1 MNWPV
6 HVAINLERLFIAME
20 KRMKKCTPNSL
31 YQEYLHYLEYYPV
44 MTILSTISFVTYSI
58 PIAFFIGFGVVTSIL
73 TFSGFLLIEGT
84 ILGGGL
90 IVLLTVLAIISCG
103 LFSLIFACWSFG
115 YVFSQI
121 FEFASM
127 NVKMEPLAP
136 ERERTLSDN
145 HHQFRSSS
153 GISD

>member
-1 MNWPV
+1 MDFV
-6 HVAINLERLFIAME
+6 HFHSQIIISDSQLNGLGPSRFAGHPTKFLFVRYVLQ
-20 KRMKKCTPNSL
+20 KRDN
-31 YQEYLHYLEYYPV
+31 YEYE
-44 MTILSTISFVTYSI
+44 IQIIRASFLF
-58 PIAFFIGFGVVTSIL
+58 P
-73 TFSGFLLIEGT
+73 GT